1 MNWIRKFGPGIM
13 FSAGIGAIAYTL
25 QLLEISLFGNAI
37 IEGLVIAILLG
48 MAVRTLGW
56 MPAWAAPGAAFS
68 AKQVLEFAVLLLGAS
83 VNFADL
89 MKAGPV
95 LLAMIVGIVLVVVV
109 ASTQIGRAFG
119 LSRNLAILVA
129 VGNSI
134 CGNSAIASVA
144 PVIGASKE
152 EIASSISLTA
162 VLGVIVVLTLPIF
175 HSLLSYGDYQY
186 GVLAGMSVYAVPQV
200 VAAGYSVSKLAGDT
214 ATLVKL
220 VRVLMIGPVV
230 FAFSLMAA
238 RAGKAAALKFKITN
252 YVPWFIIGFA
262 VLTLLRSTGIL
273 PQTVAD
279 PVREI
284 SRLLTVLAMAALG
297 LGVDIGQVRKVGRP
311 VALAVVASLA
321 VMISHSAVLIKVLGI
336 GA

>member
-1 MNWIRKFGPGIM
+1 MSWFRKHLPGILL
-13 FSAGIGAIAYTL
+13 AAAIGLVAFGL
-25 QLLEISLFGNAI
+25 QLLEIQFLRQAI

-48 MAVRTLGW
+48 MLFRTVRG
-56 MPAWAAPGAAFS
+56 MPASAAAGVSFT

-89 MKAGPV
+89 MKAGPILLIMIVSLVIVV
-95 LLAMIVGIVLVVVV
+95 LLI
-109 ASTQIGRAFG
+109 STRIGRAFG
-119 LSRNLAILVA
+119 LSNNLATLVA

-162 VLGVIVVLTLPIF
+162 VLGVLVVLTLPVF
-175 HSLLSYGDYQY
+175 HAVLGYTERQY

-200 VAAGYSVSKLAGDT
+200 VAAGYSVSALAGDT

-230 FAFSLMAA
+230 LTFSLLRA
-238 RAGKAAALKFKITN
+238 RAEGGKREKFTLTRF
-252 YVPWFIIGFA
+252 VPWFIIGF
-262 VLTLLRSTGIL
+262 VILSVLRSTGLL
-273 PQTVAD
+273 PGNVAD
-279 PVREI
+279 AIREV
-284 SRLLTVLAMAALG
+284 SRWLTIAAMAALG
-297 LGVDIGQVRKVGRP
+297 LGVDFRQVRKVGRP

-321 VMISHSAVLIKVLGI
+321 VMIALSAILIKLLGI
-336 GA
+336 GL